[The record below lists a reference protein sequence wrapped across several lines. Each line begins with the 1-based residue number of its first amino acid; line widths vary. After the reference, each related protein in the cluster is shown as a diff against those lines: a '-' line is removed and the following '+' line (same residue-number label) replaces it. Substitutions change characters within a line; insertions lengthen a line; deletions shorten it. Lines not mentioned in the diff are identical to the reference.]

1 MFASRFVMSG
11 GLLFAQDIINERMGF
26 FISTPEV
33 RTCGS
38 PRNIFSANM
47 KTGMSPGI
55 NGLKPSMA

>member
-38 PRNIFSANM
+38 PRNIFPP
-47 KTGMSPGI
+47 T
-55 NGLKPSMA
+55 